1 MSSCRYPLS
10 AASKVLC
17 LQEHSK
23 RALGIGALYLNRINI
38 GGNSRCAPQY
48 AFRSVGGGND
58 AEGRRTDKCPSSLRL
73 VFYDMLRAPGG
84 ASCKIVL
91 TMQFLLFC

>member
-38 GGNSRCAPQY
+38 GEIAGAHRSMRFDLSVEETTLGAAGQTNVHLDYDWCSMTCY
-48 AFRSVGGGND
+48 AHLGVPHAKSF
-58 AEGRRTDKCPSSLRL
+58 
-73 VFYDMLRAPGG
+73 
-84 ASCKIVL
+84 
-91 TMQFLLFC
+91 